1 MMLRNEV
8 NTMESSEEVIV
19 SSISYQAICNNLSQ
33 MKHFAGLT
41 SPQFEALFNFLN
53 IISPLDDITYWN
65 YKESTGLE
73 RAKNGPDSRF
83 SAREKLFICLLR
95 LRRGFTIKTMAILLS
110 SPQRGIEETYIRR
123 IFITFIQLM
132 YKVFRDME
140 TVMFPTKG
148 HLRKFLPKVFKTSK
162 NVRCSVD
169 CTEFR
174 IEASRN
180 FAGQGNTFPL
190 TNTPTHSS
198 VLLL

>member
-1 MMLRNEV
+1 MSDEGQGCQTEFSKYLLSAKIETMMLRNEV
-8 NTMESSEEVIV
+8 NTMKSSEEVIV

-53 IISPLDDITYWN
+53 NISPLDDITYWN

-110 SPQRGIEETYIRR
+110 SPQRRIEETYIRR
-123 IFITFIQLM
+123 IFHYLHSTHVQ
-132 YKVFRDME
+132 
-140 TVMFPTKG
+140 
-148 HLRKFLPKVFKTSK
+148 
-162 NVRCSVD
+162 SV
-169 CTEFR
+169 
-174 IEASRN
+174 
-180 FAGQGNTFPL
+180 
-190 TNTPTHSS
+190 
-198 VLLL
+198 